1 MPAERSAEP
10 SKYPFKCV
18 TLPTTLRDSILIVG
32 PPLSGGADA
41 PAGAALSGAAAGK
54 AASPE
59 AGAPAPPRSPGA
71 TGATEAGAPEADAA
85 DAGAGGTLFSIAA
98 N

>member
-32 PPLSGGADA
+32 PPLSGGAGA
-41 PAGAALSGAAAGK
+41 LAAAALSAAAEGK

-59 AGAPAPPRSPGA
+59 AGAAAPPGSPEA
-71 TGATEAGAPEADAA
+71 TGGTGAGAPEADAA

>member
-18 TLPTTLRDSILIVG
+18 TLPMTLRDSILIVG
-32 PPLSGGADA
+32 PPLSGGAGA
-41 PAGAALSGAAAGK
+41 LEAAALSGAAAGK
-54 AASPE
+54 AESPE
-59 AGAPAPPRSPGA
+59 AGAAAPAGSPESTGA
-71 TGATEAGAPEADAA
+71 TGAGASEAGAS